1 MKTLVALDET
11 NVRFLLLLCET
22 AKGAGTA
29 EQEALRA
36 ETDHQL
42 RIALEVLLRAQA
54 DARRRARKEPSE

>member
-1 MKTLVALDET
+1 VKTLVALDET

-22 AKGAGTA
+22 AKGAGNA

-36 ETDHQL
+36 ETEHQL

-54 DARRRARKEPSE
+54 DARRRARKERSE